1 MLTALRGKDLL
12 PCLGMEGG
20 FIIFKV
26 MSLHVKRNNGG
37 KLEIK
42 CVMLRMKTIISQKK
56 NDEKGFLSFSHL
68 SERKIMVSTI
78 NPLGNPK
85 SWTFTDRP
93 PFESLHKYIDIAAES
108 QISCQ
113 LVLWSTALICSK
125 KLQLCAI
132 ILKLNDNMGMERNK
146 CCAQRTFLKWK
157 ETF

>member
-1 MLTALRGKDLL
+1 MQATRKYSHKLSVLRGKDLF
-12 PCLGMEGG
+12 PCLGIEDG

-56 NDEKGFLSFSHL
+56 NNEKGFLSFSHL

-93 PFESLHKYIDIAAES
+93 PFESLDKHIDIAAES

-113 LVLWSTALICSK
+113 LVL
-125 KLQLCAI
+125 
-132 ILKLNDNMGMERNK
+132 
-146 CCAQRTFLKWK
+146 
-157 ETF
+157 